1 MNKIELSSST
11 KGIVVTV
18 ALTIFPVT
26 QMMLLFLNGGLTYIF
41 AIPFGA
47 TTKSEV
53 TTISSLVVN
62 SVLAISGL
70 IVFYFARRTWVTI
83 VSTFLIMFSG
93 QMLVMFITDEFNGG
107 DNYLLG
113 WLTVSGIP
121 TLTILTIG
129 LVKYFMNDRQLERVR

>member
-1 MNKIELSSST
+1 MNNRELSSST
-11 KGIVVTV
+11 IGIIVTI

-26 QMMLLFLNGGLTYIF
+26 QIMLLYLNGGLTYLF

-62 SVLAISGL
+62 SILTITGL
-70 IVFYFARRTWVTI
+70 IIFYFARRTWVII

-93 QMLVMFITDEFNGG
+93 QMLMMYMTDEFNGG

-113 WLTVSGIP
+113 WLTVTGVPSLI
-121 TLTILTIG
+121 ILTIG
-129 LVKYFMNDRQLERVR
+129 LVKYYVNDKQIERIG